1 MPFLSYAPSS
11 LISDKSRFD
20 KGQRAAHN
28 KVIFKITDA
37 NAGFDYEQVYFNER
51 VIQT

>member
-28 KVIFKITDA
+28 KVIAFDA
-37 NAGFDYEQVYFNER
+37 LYVFDF
-51 VIQT
+51 